1 MTATGFELRFVL
13 LDLEKA
19 IDLVRI
25 EVVCFALKFQDVL
38 KYLANG
44 VMSLYQGIK
53 TAISVEG
60 KLFAF
65 NQ

>member
-1 MTATGFELRFVL
+1 ML